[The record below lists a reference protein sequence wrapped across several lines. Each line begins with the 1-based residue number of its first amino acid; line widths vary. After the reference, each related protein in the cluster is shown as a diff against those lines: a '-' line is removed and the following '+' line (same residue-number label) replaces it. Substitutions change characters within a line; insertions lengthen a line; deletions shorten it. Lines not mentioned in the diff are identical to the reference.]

1 MKVKSKLP
9 PAAKLLLIEIIKNSV
24 DKICILKDREL
35 AKLIDKSY
43 QHTVLLMGK
52 LRKAEKI
59 KTRRIGKTERE
70 IIIDDSLT

>member
-24 DKICILKDREL
+24 DKVCMLKDREL

-43 QHTVLLMGK
+43 QHTVLLMSK
-52 LRKAEKI
+52 LREAKKI
-59 KTRRIGKTERE
+59 KTRRTGRTERE
-70 IIIDDSLT
+70 IIIIDSLI